1 MRLTR
6 KEFEA
11 LVKRAVRRIPQE
23 FRRHLRDVAVVVRD
37 RPGKRLMREL
47 EIPEGDDLF
56 GYYEGTPLTERSVS
70 QSQRYPDAIYLFK
83 RPLEGSCETRQ
94 ELEEEIEITV
104 RHELGHYLGIEEER
118 LAELGYE

>member
-11 LVKRAVRRIPQE
+11 LVKLAILRIPRK
-23 FRRHLRDVAVVVRD
+23 FRDHLKDVMVVVRD
-37 RPGKRLMREL
+37 RPGKRLLREL

-70 QSQRYPDAIYLFK
+70 ESLEYPGAIYLFQ
-83 RPLEGSCETRQ
+83 RPLEAACETRQ
-94 ELEEEIEITV
+94 ELQNEVEITV
-104 RHELGHYLGIEEER
+104 RHELGHYLGMEEEQ
-118 LAELGYE
+118 LAELGYD